1 MMADRQKVIK
11 GLECCISSPLS
22 CKRCPYDEN
31 SECSRD
37 GFCHSRAMEDALLLL
52 KEEAAEVVEEER
64 RVLWDETDDGPVYT
78 HDVFYHC
85 PSCNLIL
92 SRTHK
97 DKDINFCENCGQ
109 AVKWNV

>member
-1 MMADRQKVIK
+1 MIDREKVIK
-11 GLECCISSPLS
+11 GLECIGGYMHMATNPCTD
-22 CKRCPYDEN
+22 CEYN
-31 SECSRD
+31 ECQTYAICVGEVAR
-37 GFCHSRAMEDALLLL
+37 DALLLL

-109 AVKWNV
+109 AVKWDD